1 MTPVEEL
8 RRVRTLSDLRLDPDD
23 HSEAV
28 SQALAG
34 EAAVVVDLRGPWSRV
49 VLPWQPS
56 RKDPRGYPGW
66 LRTDA
71 LDDQPAHRPM
81 RASEMTHLDL
91 ARLFR
96 GTPYRWGGLTCTGID
111 CSGMVHMP
119 ARALGHTVP
128 RDASDQHAQF
138 APVAVGEVQ
147 PGDLYFFAT
156 DGHVDHVAVATAS
169 AAQHDSLP
177 MLHADGERGV
187 VEEPMPADRRRALL
201 SAARLPFA
209 GPTGQT

>member
-1 MTPVEEL
+1 MEEP

-34 EAAVVVDLRGPWSRV
+34 EAAVVVDIRGPWSRV
-49 VLPWQPS
+49 VLPWQPT

-66 LRTDA
+66 LRSEG
-71 LDDQPAHRPM
+71 LDEQPAHPAIL
-81 RASEMTHLDL
+81 ASSMTHLDL

-96 GTPYRWGGLTCTGID
+96 GTPYRWGGLTGTGID
-111 CSGMVHMP
+111 CSGLVHLP

-128 RDASDQHAQF
+128 RDACDQHALF
-138 APVAVGEVQ
+138 AQVALSEVQ

-156 DGHVDHVAVATAS
+156 DGRVDHVAVATAP
-169 AAQHDSLP
+169 AAQLEFPP

-187 VEEPMPADRRRALL
+187 VEEPMPDQRRRALVG
-201 SAARLPFA
+201 AARLPFA